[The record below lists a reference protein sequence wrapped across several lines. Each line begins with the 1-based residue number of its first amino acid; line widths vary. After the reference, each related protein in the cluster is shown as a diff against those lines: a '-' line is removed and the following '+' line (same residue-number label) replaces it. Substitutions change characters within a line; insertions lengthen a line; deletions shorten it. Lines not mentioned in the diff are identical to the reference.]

1 MKPAA
6 YMTTSWDDGHSLD
19 LRVADLLAKHA
30 IAGTFYVSK
39 DGHRD
44 RTAAADIRTLAAGFE
59 LGAHTLN
66 HIVLTEATEQQ
77 AREQITGSK
86 SWLED
91 ITGAPC
97 FLFCPPKG
105 RYAARHLRM
114 IQAAGFL
121 GIRNCELVSLDL
133 PRREL
138 GVLVMPTTIQA
149 YPHRFRTYAR
159 NALKRMALTNL
170 WHFVVHGRS
179 TDWPA
184 LANSL
189 LLHALD
195 HGGVFHLWG
204 HSWEIEAADQWRRLD
219 EVLRLM
225 SWFAGSAA
233 ALTNGEICQRADNAT
248 AHLAGSDTAAS
259 PTSILTQPSG
269 GDVQCGSK

>member
-1 MKPAA
+1 MNPVA

-30 IAGTFYVSK
+30 IAGTFYVL
-39 DGHRD
+39 RD
-44 RTAAADIRTLAAGFE
+44 EHHDRSTAVDIRALAACFE
-59 LGAHTLN
+59 VGAHTLN
-66 HIVLTEATEQQ
+66 HTVLTEATEQQ

-97 FLFCPPKG
+97 LLFCPPKG

-121 GIRNCELVSLDL
+121 GIRTCELVSLDL
-133 PRREL
+133 PRRQL

-149 YPHRFRTYAR
+149 YPHPFRTYAR

-184 LANSL
+184 LAQSL
-189 LLHALD
+189 LLDALD

-204 HSWEIEAADQWRRLD
+204 
-219 EVLRLM
+219 
-225 SWFAGSAA
+225 
-233 ALTNGEICQRADNAT
+233 
-248 AHLAGSDTAAS
+248 
-259 PTSILTQPSG
+259 
-269 GDVQCGSK
+269 